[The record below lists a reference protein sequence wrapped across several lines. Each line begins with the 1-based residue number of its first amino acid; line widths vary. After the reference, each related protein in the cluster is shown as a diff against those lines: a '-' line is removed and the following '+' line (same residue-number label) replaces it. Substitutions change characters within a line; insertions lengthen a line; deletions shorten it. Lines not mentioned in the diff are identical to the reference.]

1 MLCPVLACVISCLVV
16 YALSFPVYVCMYQL
30 IICTYMRSSTLRSVC
45 CLFPSSRMYMFAWL
59 YGFTTLTFKS
69 LRYRCYIAFK
79 SVRYRCYIAFKSLRY
94 RCYIAFKS
102 LRYRCYIA
110 FKSVR
115 YRCYIAFKSLRYRCY
130 IAFKSIHYRCYIAFK
145 SVRYRCYIRNITKLN
160 WSCVSS
166 RLWIVSMSHRQGN
179 VEWVCI
185 IKQRAMRYMTLVGER

>member
-79 SVRYRCYIAFKSLRY
+79 SVRYRCYIAFKSVRY
-94 RCYIAFKS
+94 RCYD
-102 LRYRCYIA
+102 IA
-110 FKSVR
+110 FKSVQ
-115 YRCYIAFKSLRYRCY
+115 YRCYIT
-130 IAFKSIHYRCYIAFK
+130 FKSIHYRCYIAFK